1 MTNLNKQ
8 EAQNRMKEIDTLWAL
23 KGKSIYREIIFKNF
37 VEAFS
42 FMTSVAIIAEKSGHH
57 PTWENVYN
65 KVNIALSTHD
75 ADGLTNKDFQLA
87 KGIDEILTS
96 YTKQNDKQ

>member
-8 EAQNRMKEIDTLWAL
+8 EIQDRMKEIDILWVQE
-23 KGKSIYREIIFKNF
+23 GKFIHREIIFKDF

-42 FMTSVAIIAEKSGHH
+42 FMTSVAIIAEKSDHH
-57 PTWENVYN
+57 PNWKNVYN
-65 KVNIALSTHD
+65 KVNIALNTHD

-87 KGIDEILTS
+87 KGIDQIIKNYANL
-96 YTKQNDKQ
+96 